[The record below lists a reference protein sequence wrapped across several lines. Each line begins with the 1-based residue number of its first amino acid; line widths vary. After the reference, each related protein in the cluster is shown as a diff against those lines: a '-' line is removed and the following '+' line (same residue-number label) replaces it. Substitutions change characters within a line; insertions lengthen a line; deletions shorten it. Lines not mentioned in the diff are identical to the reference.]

1 MDDCLPSSLIL
12 LFTKVGCF
20 VLFPFDLNCFVLSQW
35 DLPNHHTS
43 QVLHS
48 CTIEKLL
55 LSKDA
60 WSGFITFRPTMQFLK
75 NIEQFCYWKYNK
87 IK

>member
-1 MDDCLPSSLIL
+1 
-12 LFTKVGCF
+12 
-20 VLFPFDLNCFVLSQW
+20 
-35 DLPNHHTS
+35 
-43 QVLHS
+43 VLHS